1 MNLKI
6 NYFDNQ
12 IRLNKENIQV
22 IEIENKKTFY
32 RLVND
37 LYSIKNNE
45 KLNEI
50 YFFDD
55 NNQEINMYDKVELYI
70 NFFDLELN
78 SKKNLNMLN
87 KNIVNNINDQEKNE
101 ILNNFKKLYKS
112 FNKILFNIDIPIIL
126 NNDITIE
133 DIVKFFKI
141 SINKHNDLLDN
152 LLLLIDLEKTL
163 KINEILFFINL
174 KQYLNKNEL
183 IELYKYLLYNN
194 IVVLLIDSQSYGIC
208 NEYEK
213 KIIIDEELE
222 EYKI

>member
-32 RLVND
+32 RLVKD

-152 LLLLIDLEKTL
+152 LLLLIDLEKNL

-174 KQYLNKNEL
+174 KQYLNKDEL
-183 IELYKYLLYNN
+183 IELYKYSIYNEIT
-194 IVVLLIDSQSYGIC
+194 IVLIDSQSYGIKL
-208 NEYEK
+208 EYENK
-213 KIIIDEELE
+213 LIIDENLDEFVL
-222 EYKI
+222 